1 MRLWFLSMEVTF
13 ATPFD
18 ESDRKLFEENKH
30 IEYYDELVEKYHAQD
45 RAKELRTLGHTYD
58 EIAKQLRRPVSFV
71 YDLIHIGL
79 T

>member
-1 MRLWFLSMEVTF
+1 MEVTF
-13 ATPFD
+13 STPFD

-45 RAKELRTLGHTYD
+45 RAKELRALGRTYE

-71 YDLIHIGL
+71 YDLINIGL
-79 T
+79 M